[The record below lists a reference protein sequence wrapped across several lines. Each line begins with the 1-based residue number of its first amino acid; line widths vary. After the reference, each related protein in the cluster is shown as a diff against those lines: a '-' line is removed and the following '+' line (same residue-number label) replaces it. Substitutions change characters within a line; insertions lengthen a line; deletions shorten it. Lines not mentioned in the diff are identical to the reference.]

1 VVSGA
6 QSPLKLPPGAGAEGW
21 LHGATLALVTLPIA
35 HVAGAFVPI
44 EVIPIT
50 VAGILYWHRAM
61 VLSWDGRKV
70 PAWRQICFGAGLATV
85 AIALFSPIGHI
96 SEELVLAH
104 MGEHLLIG
112 DIASLLLVLGL
123 TRSLLQ
129 PLLAIRVFN
138 RLQVLTH
145 PALAFPLWAV
155 NLFFWHVP
163 AIYQDAYGAAPVHAL
178 EHTTF
183 LFFGCLMWMPVFG
196 PLPKPEWFGA
206 GWKVG
211 YVIAVRFT
219 GAILGNVLMW
229 SGTVLYPIYAPGER
243 YWGITPLADQSTAG
257 VIMMVEGTFLALGV
271 LAWVFFEVA
280 REGTEKQHLLDLA
293 QERGVQLD
301 ERRAQR
307 AVAAGHG
314 ALLEERLS
322 AAHDE

>member
-1 VVSGA
+1 MIP
-6 QSPLKLPPGAGAEGW
+6 PL
-21 LHGATLALVTLPIA
+21 A
-35 HVAGAFVPI
+35 HLAGAFAPL
-44 EVIPIT
+44 EVVPIT
-50 VAGILYWHRAM
+50 VAGVLYWHRAM
-61 VLSWDGRKV
+61 VLSWSGRAV
-70 PAWRQICFGAGLATV
+70 PAWRQACFGAGLATI
-85 AIALFSPIGHI
+85 AIALFSPVGHI
-96 SEELVLAH
+96 SDELVLAH

-112 DIASLLLVLGL
+112 DVASLLLVLGL

-129 PLLAIRVFN
+129 PLLAIRVFD

-145 PALAFPLWAV
+145 PAVALPLWAV

-163 AIYQDAYGAAPVHAL
+163 VIYQDAYGAAPLHAL

-183 LFFGCLMWMPVFG
+183 LLFGCLMWMPVFG
-196 PLPKPEWFGA
+196 PLPKPQWFTA

-229 SGTVLYPIYAPGER
+229 SGSVLYPIYTPGER
-243 YWGITPLADQSTAG
+243 YWGISPIADQSTAG
-257 VIMMVEGTFLALGV
+257 TIMMVEGTFLALGV

-280 REGTEKQHLLDLA
+280 REGTEKQDLLDLA
-293 QERGVQLD
+293 RERGVELD

-322 AAHDE
+322 AAGPFEAGGDE